1 MEHFTVSFKHNACY
15 SDCCGSFLITLKFSE
30 RITKTVSVN
39 KDVNKDATF
48 NFFSSF
54 DSWMFLSQLMNAVL
68 GTQMRVPTGNSVKLR
83 SPMWCHCRPIVHD
96 SIP

>member
-54 DSWMFLSQLMNAVL
+54 DS
-68 GTQMRVPTGNSVKLR
+68 
-83 SPMWCHCRPIVHD
+83 
-96 SIP
+96 